1 MGSARAKGKAK
12 SSPARS
18 REAAPRTRAEM
29 RTETREQIRRAAF
42 ELFSTVGYDET
53 TTSAIAK
60 RAGVA
65 AGTVFI
71 HATDKVDL
79 LSLVMHDLL
88 DEVVAERFAT
98 LPDGPLLERFV
109 HVFRGVFAMYAKHP
123 KMAAAFVKTLPA
135 ARGPNSDRV
144 NTLTFGFLHRLG
156 MLVSEA
162 QLKGEVA
169 KDLNP
174 ILCAQNVF
182 GLYFMTLMTWLSGHV
197 PLEALEG
204 LLRTS
209 LDLQIRGFRP

>member
-1 MGSARAKGKAK
+1 MGSARPKRKRK
-12 SSPARS
+12 STPDLADV
-18 REAAPRTRAEM
+18 AVPRTRAEM
-29 RTETREQIRRAAF
+29 RMETREQIRRAAF
-42 ELFSTVGYDET
+42 ELFSSVGYDET

-65 AGTVFI
+65 AGTVFV

-88 DEVVAERFAT
+88 DEVVAERFSS
-98 LPDGPLLERFV
+98 LPDAPLVDRFV
-109 HVFRGVFAMYAKHP
+109 YVFHGVFAMYARHP
-123 KMAAAFVKTLPA
+123 KMAAAFVKNLPG

-144 NTLTFGFLHRLG
+144 NTLTFGFFHRLG
-156 MLVSEA
+156 QLVTEA

-197 PLEALEG
+197 PLEALEP

-209 LDLQIRGFRP
+209 LELQYRGFRP